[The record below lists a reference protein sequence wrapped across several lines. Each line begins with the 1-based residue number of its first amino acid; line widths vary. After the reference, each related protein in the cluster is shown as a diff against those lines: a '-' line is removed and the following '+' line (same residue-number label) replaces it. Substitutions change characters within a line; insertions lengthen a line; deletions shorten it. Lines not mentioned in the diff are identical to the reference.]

1 MCEIDW
7 FLMCV
12 FSDTSSLSSL
22 SEAPEGGEEEER
34 EERKDESPLKS
45 SLNSSA
51 TKKRMLDSDSDR

>member
-1 MCEIDW
+1 
-7 FLMCV
+7 MCV

-22 SEAPEGGEEEER
+22 SEAPEGGEEEEER